1 MVRFVNTTDAPIEG
15 LTLSM
20 NLPKGWKASVDGNKQ
35 MAVNYAVA
43 PGQAVVA
50 EFDVQAGSASFNGD
64 LEAVAS
70 WDGAAARER
79 AHLKVRSTDAVKINE
94 FSVTDGFIELYNA
107 GDEEVNL
114 SGWTV
119 RQHAAN
125 VPAFSDITIPSGT
138 KLAPKA
144 FYVLG
149 MAGSGL
155 AVDAAK
161 GDEVIY
167 VRSVEGIQP
176 GDEIVLGKEKYTVKA
191 VNAPEPAP
199 AAPGRNPF
207 GRGFQPAGAPTTV
220 WQPLPGGHG
229 IEFPAGSTNIPVTST
244 AHFQVGQKM
253 AIGYGTDRPAVSRV
267 LEKYEVVTVTEV
279 GKPGTQGYLSMDA
292 KPGDTNIK
300 VSSTANISVGD
311 RIRLDINSEGH
322 GIETVTVTAVGTPS
336 ARNTLNGPLHEDEDP
351 GTGLDIAEPLQFA
364 HASNMPYS
372 VNGTGITFEP
382 ATKFAHYSNEPV
394 LALCFS
400 LELEQPLKSAHAINE
415 PVVAGS
421 AGFSGKAD
429 LLFGGPALS
438 QSAGNI
444 TLRDAKG
451 NVADALNYGLVVDPY
466 LAEGYQADSGL
477 EQDGNFVRVPYP
489 ARRGFGFGAGPAPA
503 VASLSAGRFPDGNDL
518 DDNKFDFSVQQ
529 AQNLALAAE
538 AGATNLKVTSVEGF
552 VEGGPIV
559 VGNTE
564 VLTVAK
570 VGTPGSTTLQFPA
583 GVGTKTLV
591 VVSAMNFTPG
601 QEVLVGGE
609 NAVVSEVFFP
619 RGWWVP
625 REQQVHKLVLAAP
638 LRKAHSVGE
647 DVSGS
652 GVTLSAPLKAAYPA
666 GAAVASAQPTPGAA
680 NRY

>member
-1 MVRFVNTTDAPIEG
+1 M
-15 LTLSM
+15 
-20 NLPKGWKASVDGNKQ
+20 
-35 MAVNYAVA
+35 
-43 PGQAVVA
+43 
-50 EFDVQAGSASFNGD
+50 
-64 LEAVAS
+64 
-70 WDGAAARER
+70 
-79 AHLKVRSTDAVKINE
+79 
-94 FSVTDGFIELYNA
+94 
-107 GDEEVNL
+107 
-114 SGWTV
+114 
-119 RQHAAN
+119 
-125 VPAFSDITIPSGT
+125 
-138 KLAPKA
+138 
-144 FYVLG
+144 
-149 MAGSGL
+149 
-155 AVDAAK
+155 
-161 GDEVIY
+161 
-167 VRSVEGIQP
+167 
-176 GDEIVLGKEKYTVKA
+176 
-191 VNAPEPAP
+191 NAPEPAP

-207 GRGFQPAGAPTTV
+207 GRGFQPAGTPTTV

-229 IEFPAGSTNIPVTST
+229 VEFPAGSTNIPVTST

-253 AIGYGTDRPAVSRV
+253 AIGYGTDRPAVSRI

>member
-1 MVRFVNTTDAPIEG
+1 
-15 LTLSM
+15 
-20 NLPKGWKASVDGNKQ
+20 
-35 MAVNYAVA
+35 
-43 PGQAVVA
+43 
-50 EFDVQAGSASFNGD
+50 
-64 LEAVAS
+64 
-70 WDGAAARER
+70 
-79 AHLKVRSTDAVKINE
+79 
-94 FSVTDGFIELYNA
+94 
-107 GDEEVNL
+107 
-114 SGWTV
+114 
-119 RQHAAN
+119 
-125 VPAFSDITIPSGT
+125 
-138 KLAPKA
+138 
-144 FYVLG
+144 

-161 GDEVIY
+161 GDDVIY
-167 VRSVEGIQP
+167 VRSVAGIKP
-176 GDEIVLGKEKYTVKA
+176 GDEILLGKEKYTVKA
-191 VNAPEPAP
+191 VNAPAEEP
-199 AAPGRNPF
+199 AAPGRMPF
-207 GRGFQPAGAPTTV
+207 GRGMVPAGAPTTV

-279 GKPGTQGYLSMDA
+279 GKPGTQGYLSLDA

-311 RIRLDINSEGH
+311 RIRLDIDSEGH

-336 ARNTLNGPLHEDEDP
+336 ARNTLNGPLREDEDP

-382 ATKFAHYSNEPV
+382 ATQYAHYSNEPV

-415 PVVAGS
+415 PVVGGT

-444 TLRDAKG
+444 TLRDVKG

-477 EQDGNFVRVPYP
+477 EQDGNFVRAPYP

-518 DDNKFDFSVQQ
+518 DDNKFDFRVQQ

-552 VEGGPIV
+552 VEGGPVV
-559 VGNTE
+559 VGNAE
-564 VLTVAK
+564 VLTIK
-570 VGTPGSTTLQFPA
+570 QIGTPGATTLQFPA

-609 NAVVSEVFFP
+609 PAVVAEVFFP

-625 REQQVHKLVLAAP
+625 RDQQVHKLVLAKP
-638 LRKAHSVGE
+638 LRKAHGIGE
-647 DVSGS
+647 DVAGT
-652 GVTLSAPLKAAYPA
+652 GLTLAAPLKAGYPA